1 MWINN
6 DNNDAI
12 TNFWE
17 YAGELEDFPRSL
29 ERPLAV
35 ALPVALVK
43 LPKLTLHEIETWLR
57 LRGVPFS
64 FRCNSRAVR
73 GCLVAFGGKGVI
85 FLEGSD
91 PSDEQRFTLAHE
103 IAHFLVDYWEPRQ
116 KAISK
121 LGDDISSVFDGRRP
135 PTVNERLYAILSST
149 NLGIYI
155 DVMERSSA
163 SEADTWRVENQA
175 DKVAL
180 ALLAPPDSVLK
191 ISDLSSGKFDDRL
204 NSITKSLIED
214 FGLPESI
221 SKLYGNELLNAVG
234 KGRSW
239 VEAIRH
245 P

>member
-1 MWINN
+1 MWNNN
-6 DNNDAI
+6 DSSDAI
-12 TNFWE
+12 LYFWE
-17 YAGELEDFPRSL
+17 CAGELEDFPRSL
-29 ERPLAV
+29 EKPLAV

-43 LPKLTLHEIETWLR
+43 LPKLTLHEVETWLR
-57 LRGVPFS
+57 LRSIPFS

-91 PSDEQRFTLAHE
+91 PSDEQRYTLAHE
-103 IAHFLVDYWEPRQ
+103 IAHFLIDYWKPRQ
-116 KAISK
+116 KAILK
-121 LGDDISSVFDGRRP
+121 LGDDISSVFDGRRL
-135 PTVNERLYAILSST
+135 PTVNERLYAVLSST

-155 DVMERSSA
+155 DVMERGSA
-163 SEADTWRVENQA
+163 SEEETWRVENQA

-204 NSITKSLIED
+204 NSIIKTLISD

-221 SKLYGNELLNAVG
+221 SKLYGIELLNAVG

>member
-6 DNNDAI
+6 DSSDAI
-12 TNFWE
+12 SYFWE
-17 YAGELEDFPRSL
+17 CAGELEDFPRSL

-43 LPKLTLHEIETWLR
+43 LPKLTLHDIETWLR
-57 LRGVPFS
+57 LRSIPFS

-73 GCLVAFGGKGVI
+73 GCLVAFGGKGLI
-85 FLEGSD
+85 FLDGSD
-91 PSDEQRFTLAHE
+91 PIDEQRFSLAHE
-103 IAHFLVDYWEPRQ
+103 IAHFLIDYWKPRQ

-121 LGDDISSVFDGRRP
+121 LGNDISNVFDGHRS
-135 PTVNERLYAILSST
+135 PTVNERLYAVLSST

-155 DVMERSSA
+155 DVMERGSK
-163 SEADTWRVENQA
+163 SEAEIWRVENQA

-180 ALLAPPDSVLK
+180 VLLAPPDIVLK
-191 ISDLSSGKFDDRL
+191 ISDLSSSKFDERL
-204 NSITKSLIED
+204 NSITRMLTMD
-214 FGLPESI
+214 FGLPKSI
-221 SKLYGNELLNAVG
+221 SKLYGIELLNTVG